1 MDYIEM
7 RRYAQAAKRA
17 YRRDEEAQ
25 RVESMK
31 RAKAAAKAVAKA
43 EAEAK
48 AIAEA
53 EAKAALVA
61 QQVQNALKSAKEAGP
76 EALMF
81 LFIVVPFN
89 IARRGISS
97 YDSAWYY
104 VYQALSHEKVVSRRD
119 FAILMKC
126 SNVRKALKIAQLLSA
141 VVQRERS
148 ITPQEY
154 YQKVLHL
161 HNIQG
166 LLKRK

>member
-1 MDYIEM
+1 MDYIEI
-7 RRYAQAAKRA
+7 RRYAQAAERA
-17 YRRDEEAQ
+17 YRRDEERAAEIR
-25 RVESMK
+25 RVEDRK
-31 RAKAAAKAVAKA
+31 QAEAVAKA

-61 QQVQNALKSAKEAGP
+61 EQVKNALRSAKEAGP

-89 IARRGISS
+89 IAKRGITS

-161 HNIQG
+161 HNIEG